1 MCSSALAPGVCRY
14 RMCVGRGEEGKGASK
29 SSHVPKRLP
38 IPMSDDRY
46 RRQPIPNLERK
57 LVKIDVGIE
66 KIALVLAPRLEREIL
81 ALRLGQEVLH
91 ALRARSGD
99 ALLRADL
106 LAVAVGAFLVDD
118 GLACGGL
125 PRVGGLRGLG
135 ADAQDVYG
143 GEERAVE
150 VGLVAVD
157 VAVETGVDPPLYDAE
172 GFVEERG
179 EAVADGVVE
188 VVAPDEGGAVEVV
201 LGREGEGDGVA
212 VVGVLR
218 GGEVRRGGGGAFG
231 EAWEGVLVGVCGGGG
246 FGGGCRVRR
255 EGRRTAVV
263 FHADVYPRVEVL
275 RGDVY
280 GLLGVDAKVLV
291 GGRVVG
297 RAGGD
302 FEDVLLVVG
311 RHGGRGW

>member
-1 MCSSALAPGVCRY
+1 MCSFALAPGVCRY

-118 GLACGGL
+118 GFARGGL

-157 VAVETGVDPPLYDAE
+157 VAVETGVDPPLYDTE

-179 EAVADGVVE
+179 EPVADGVVE

-231 EAWEGVLVGVCGGGG
+231 EAWEGVLVGVR
-246 FGGGCRVRR
+246 GGGCRVRG
-255 EGRRTAVV
+255 EGRRAAVV

-280 GLLGVDAKVLV
+280 GLLGVDADVLV

-297 RAGGD
+297 CARCD
-302 FEDVLLVVG
+302 FENVLLVVG
-311 RHGGRGW
+311 RHGGRGC